1 MELQHVL
8 IMFIMV
14 GLAVTGSFII
24 IKEFQESYNKSVN
37 ESKFLNR
44 FDKYFEISPIVNDTS
59 DKVTSSGN
67 IDEQVGFYSFSKN
80 LWAGLKNIV
89 KTPVILTDIL
99 QENLNEYNLGW
110 VVKYLILAFVI
121 VIIFLL
127 VKYFR
132 WGY

>member
-14 GLAVTGSFII
+14 GLAVTGSFIV
-24 IKEFQESYNKSVN
+24 IKEFQESYNKIVN
-37 ESKFLNR
+37 ESKYLNR
-44 FDKYFEISPIVNDTS
+44 FDKYFEISPIVNDTG

-89 KTPVILTDIL
+89 KTPIILTDIL

-110 VVKYLILAFVI
+110 VVKYLVLAFVI